1 MNKQE
6 NKRAQEF
13 NDILSMFDF
22 KQHINSPT
30 HRDGNVLDLMITR
43 NNECLSDCTI
53 NYMNSDHNCI
63 KFQINCKKPRPRKK
77 TITSRNMR
85 DIDQEQLKE
94 NLRRHFAGKIDKNDN
109 SIKLLNELVA
119 LFNDSNNIL
128 DRIAP
133 KNSPYSNNQYCMS
146 TK

>member
-1 MNKQE
+1 
-6 NKRAQEF
+6 
-13 NDILSMFDF
+13 
-22 KQHINSPT
+22 
-30 HRDGNVLDLMITR
+30 
-43 NNECLSDCTI
+43 
-53 NYMNSDHNCI
+53 
-63 KFQINCKKPRPRKK
+63 
-77 TITSRNMR
+77 MR

-109 SIKLLNELVA
+109 SIEFLNELVA
-119 LFNDSNNIL
+119 LFNDSSNIL